1 MRWLITGGAGFIGS
15 HVVDALVRRGH
26 DEILVFDNFLR
37 GRRQHLQDHL
47 QNPALTIVEG
57 DIRDEDA
64 LADACS
70 DVDVVLHLA
79 ARSNVIGSEQHLKEA
94 CEINVTGT
102 VNVLNAA
109 LKAGIRRL
117 VFSSSREVY
126 GDPQRL
132 PVGEDAPLAP
142 KNVYGASKLAG
153 EVYCDVFRRRG
164 LDIRTLRL
172 GNVYGPRDS
181 ERVIPLWIERA
192 RLGLPLEVFGGRQIL
207 DLIWIDYVVQA
218 LLEAA
223 RLPALE
229 SPINVASG
237 HGVPIL
243 ELAERLINVTRS
255 SSRIEFLAPR
265 EQEVVGFTA
274 DVTNLRKR
282 LRIDPPADP
291 LAYLETMAG
300 KVPVSA

>member
-1 MRWLITGGAGFIGS
+1 LITGGAGFIGS
-15 HVVDALVRRGH
+15 HVVDELVRRGH

-37 GRRQHLQDHL
+37 GRRRHLQDHL
-47 QNPALTIVEG
+47 QNPALTVIEG
-57 DIRDEDA
+57 DIRDEEA
-64 LADACS
+64 LAAACI
-70 DVDVVLHLA
+70 DVDVLLHLA

-102 VNVLNAA
+102 VNVLNTA
-109 LKAGIRRL
+109 LKSGVRRL
-117 VFSSSREVY
+117 VFTSSREVY

-132 PVGEDAPLAP
+132 PVREDAPLAP

-164 LDIRTLRL
+164 LDIRILRL

-181 ERVIPLWIERA
+181 ERVIPLWMEKA
-192 RLGLPLEVFGGRQIL
+192 RLGLALAVFGGRQIL

-223 RLPALE
+223 CIPALDG
-229 SPINVASG
+229 PVNVASG
-237 HGVPIL
+237 RGVPIL
-243 ELAERLINVTRS
+243 ELAERIIHVTGS

-274 DVTNLRKR
+274 DITNMRKR
-282 LRIDPPADP
+282 LRIDPPAEP
-291 LAYLETMAG
+291 LAYLELMAG
-300 KVPVSA
+300 QVPVSA

>member
-1 MRWLITGGAGFIGS
+1 LHSPA
-15 HVVDALVRRGH
+15 VV
-26 DEILVFDNFLR
+26 
-37 GRRQHLQDHL
+37 
-47 QNPALTIVEG
+47 IVAG

-64 LADACS
+64 LAAACT

-79 ARSNVIGSEQHLKEA
+79 ARSNVIGSEQHLNEA

-109 LKAGIRRL
+109 LKAGVRRL
-117 VFSSSREVY
+117 VFTSSREVY
-126 GDPQRL
+126 GDPQSL
-132 PVGEDAPLAP
+132 PVREDAPLSP

-164 LDIRTLRL
+164 LDVRILRL
-172 GNVYGPRDS
+172 GNVFGPRDS
-181 ERVIPLWIERA
+181 ERVIPIWLEKA

-207 DLIWIDYVVQA
+207 DLIWIDYVVEA

-223 RLPALE
+223 RLPALDG
-229 SPINVASG
+229 PVNVASG
-237 HGVPIL
+237 RGVPIL
-243 ELAERLINVTRS
+243 ELAERLISATGS

-265 EQEVVGFTA
+265 ELEVVGFTA
-274 DVTNLRKR
+274 DVSNMRKR

-291 LAYLETMAG
+291 LAFLEVMAAG
-300 KVPVSA
+300 QVPVHA